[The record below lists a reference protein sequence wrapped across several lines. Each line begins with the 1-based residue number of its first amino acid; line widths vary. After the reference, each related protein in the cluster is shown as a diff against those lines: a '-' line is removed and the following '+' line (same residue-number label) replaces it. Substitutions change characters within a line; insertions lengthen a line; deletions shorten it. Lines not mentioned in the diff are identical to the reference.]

1 MGNMMFEHVKR
12 LHWNDYM
19 RAKPGS
25 YIIKA
30 YTINKRLITAS
41 IVFELYDE
49 NMRRCGSIK
58 VFSWFDLVKN
68 ETCIKVLSFC
78 T

>member
-1 MGNMMFEHVKR
+1 MQQYLNEILIQR
-12 LHWNDYM
+12 T
-19 RAKPGS
+19 RRQSAPGRH
-25 YIIKA
+25 
-30 YTINKRLITAS
+30 INKKLITS
-41 IVFELYDE
+41 GIVFELYDE

-68 ETCIKVLSFC
+68 ETCIKVLSFS